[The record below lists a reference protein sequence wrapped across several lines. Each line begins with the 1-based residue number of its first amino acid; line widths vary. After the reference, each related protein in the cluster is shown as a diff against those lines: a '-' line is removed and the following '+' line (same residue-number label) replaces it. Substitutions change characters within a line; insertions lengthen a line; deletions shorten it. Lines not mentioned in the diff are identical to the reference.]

1 MIKLL
6 ISKNN
11 TYLLFWFS
19 LTFLLLFKFL
29 IITHHTNIEDILY
42 SDQIKYWKLSDLL
55 LKKKYFDEDFGFL
68 RMPIYPL
75 FLSFIRSISDEII
88 VIIITQT
95 ALGFFNIYLIYKI
108 SLFFDKK
115 IGYLVICLSLINI
128 NLINSSTF
136 ILTEAVFLTFYLYF
150 LYFLMKY
157 IFAEN
162 INYKNNLNNIILSA
176 VFLALASLTRPIT
189 IYYMAILPLIFFR
202 KEFFSE
208 KFISLMVFILVY
220 SITISPWN
228 FRNLNYYDSYGL
240 SSSVADNLN
249 GYYLPYIIANDSK
262 ISLIDARKKIQNDE
276 ILQKINDKDEDKK
289 KKYFF
294 ERIKNVKFMSII
306 ESWVEGGLKQIFAPA
321 IVETFYNL
329 NVKKTSYSSI
339 QLPSFLKQ
347 VEIFVFRNENK
358 NLSYLIIFFVSLGI
372 VFKII
377 MCNYF
382 IKTYKKEIFLNVLLL
397 SLLLL
402 NLAIVGP
409 LGSARYRLA
418 VEPILIIYTSL
429 SIKYLFTK
437 VKLFNFY

>member
-1 MIKLL
+1 
-6 ISKNN
+6 
-11 TYLLFWFS
+11 
-19 LTFLLLFKFL
+19 
-29 IITHHTNIEDILY
+29 
-42 SDQIKYWKLSDLL
+42 
-55 LKKKYFDEDFGFL
+55 
-68 RMPIYPL
+68 
-75 FLSFIRSISDEII
+75 
-88 VIIITQT
+88 
-95 ALGFFNIYLIYKI
+95 
-108 SLFFDKK
+108 
-115 IGYLVICLSLINI
+115 
-128 NLINSSTF
+128 
-136 ILTEAVFLTFYLYF
+136 
-150 LYFLMKY
+150 
-157 IFAEN
+157 
-162 INYKNNLNNIILSA
+162 
-176 VFLALASLTRPIT
+176 
-189 IYYMAILPLIFFR
+189 
-202 KEFFSE
+202 
-208 KFISLMVFILVY
+208 
-220 SITISPWN
+220 
-228 FRNLNYYDSYGL
+228 
-240 SSSVADNLN
+240 
-249 GYYLPYIIANDSK
+249 
-262 ISLIDARKKIQNDE
+262 
-276 ILQKINDKDEDKK
+276 
-289 KKYFF
+289 
-294 ERIKNVKFMSII
+294 MSII

-382 IKTYKKEIFLNVLLL
+382 IKTYKKEIFLNALLL